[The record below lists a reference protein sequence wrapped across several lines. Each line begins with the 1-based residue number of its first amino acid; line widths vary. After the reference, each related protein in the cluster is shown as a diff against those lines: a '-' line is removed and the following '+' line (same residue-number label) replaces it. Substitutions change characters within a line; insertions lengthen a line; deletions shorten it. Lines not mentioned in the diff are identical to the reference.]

1 MKNISPLFKTLLV
14 VGAMSATLVACE
26 RRNPDQSGAQS
37 SGDSAVTSGERS
49 SGASE
54 PSGTYSGSATGQRA
68 GRTIDDSLITTKAK
82 TALLAD
88 TTVKGSEI
96 HVETD
101 KGVVSLSGAVETE
114 MQRDRA
120 VSIVRGIDGVKGVD
134 NKVTLK
140 Q

>member
-1 MKNISPLFKTLLV
+1 MKNISPLFRTLLV
-14 VGAMSATLVACE
+14 VGAMSASLLACE
-26 RRNPDQSGAQS
+26 RRDPDQGGAQS
-37 SGDSAVTSGERS
+37 SGDSAITSGERS
-49 SGASE
+49 SGASA
-54 PSGTYSGSATGQRA
+54 PSVASGTSAAGQRA
-68 GRTIDDSLITTKAK
+68 GQAIDDSLITTKAK

-120 VSIVRGIDGVKGVD
+120 VSIVRGIEGVKGVD